1 MLTCSY
7 AMYISQDHGVP
18 KHSHTCTHTHTHTHT
33 HQIWLKRE
41 ELAHTGAHKI
51 NNAIGQVF
59 IECIL
64 VL

>member
-1 MLTCSY
+1 MH
-7 AMYISQDHGVP
+7 ARA
-18 KHSHTCTHTHTHTHT
+18 HTHTHTNTHTHTHTNTHTNTHT